1 MSHSNVHNHG
11 ASMKTR
17 VFFFLGRTFIEL
29 KTAVLV
35 QLIASDVARLCYCT
49 GMYGSLGDIDG
60 LIAVDVCRQSEDP
73 GWEGVT
79 ARNLFRGVHGFIQ
92 VQY

>member
-1 MSHSNVHNHG
+1 
-11 ASMKTR
+11 
-17 VFFFLGRTFIEL
+17 
-29 KTAVLV
+29 
-35 QLIASDVARLCYCT
+35 
-49 GMYGSLGDIDG
+49 MYGSLGDIDG